1 MSPLDTA
8 GAVVAAAGFAGM
20 AGLAVFRI
28 LHQGFLH
35 TATVHLVCVAA
46 GCVVMAG
53 GAVGAIA
60 GAPLAWAAVGV
71 GMLGCTVPT
80 GLTIRAIAA
89 QPLEDDHAVLRQ
101 RLAEM
106 SARCVVAMRERD
118 AALAALEAAE
128 DDLERVRGERDLA
141 LMRGALSQVQAIRD
155 SQPPHL
161 RIAHAHAG

>member
-1 MSPLDTA
+1 MSALDVA
-8 GAVVAAAGFAGM
+8 GAGVAAAGFAGM
-20 AGLAVFRI
+20 AVLAVYRI

-35 TATVHLVCVAA
+35 ASTLHLAFVAL

-53 GAVGAIA
+53 GAVGAVV
-60 GAPLAWAAVGV
+60 GAPLSWAAVGV

-89 QPLEDDHAVLRQ
+89 QPLEDDHGLLRR

-106 SARCVVAMRERD
+106 SARCVVAIRERD

-155 SQPPHL
+155 SHPPHL
-161 RIAHAHAG
+161 RIAHANAG